1 MGNEL
6 MIRGDITREQVELIK
21 RTIAKGASDD
31 ELQLFIAQCNR
42 TGLDPFAR
50 QIYLIER
57 RAKDK
62 NGDWSVS
69 RQTQVSID
77 GFRLVAERTDK
88 YSGQDGPYWCGQ
100 DGQWRDVWLEN
111 TPPAAAKVGVFKSNF
126 SKPIYAVAVWKE
138 YAQMYNGNP
147 TAMWAK
153 MPALMLAKCAE
164 SLALRKA
171 FPMELSGLYT
181 AEEMQ
186 QAAPAEIIDVTVEQP
201 QSVHVDET
209 GEVILPPQTTQPK
222 TAPQP
227 TNGNGA
233 RKPDPSTQYY
243 TRAKELGITPKS
255 AANILA
261 AHKNDLGGYDW
272 TAATQELEAALQP
285 A

>member
-1 MGNEL
+1 MANEL

-126 SKPIYAVAVWKE
+126 SKPIYAVALWKE

-147 TAMWAK
+147 AAMWAK

-186 QAAPAEIIDVTVEQP
+186 QAAPAEIIDVTPDTLPEPQP
-201 QSVHVDET
+201 PASVQRIPEEA
-209 GEVILPPQTTQPK
+209 GQAFKQ
-222 TAPQP
+222 AAQP
-227 TNGNGA
+227 TNGNGT
-233 RKPDPSTQYY
+233 RKTDPSTAYY

-255 AANILA
+255 AANILS
-261 AHKNDLGGYDW
+261 AHKNDIGGYDW